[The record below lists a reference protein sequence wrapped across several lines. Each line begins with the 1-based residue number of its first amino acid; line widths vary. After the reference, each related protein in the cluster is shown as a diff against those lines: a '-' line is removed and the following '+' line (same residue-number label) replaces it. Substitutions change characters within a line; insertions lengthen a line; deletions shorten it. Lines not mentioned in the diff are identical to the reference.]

1 MQGNICLLLMGNLC
15 FTFPPPTVFLFNTH
29 GEQPIR
35 QDKFGDGHSRQIGKI
50 SHLQLAGAGK
60 GRLVVGYST
69 GVILMTFGKPAGN
82 KVSVGARLTAQQC
95 DARAGRPAYVAP
107 FPARNARK
115 IAPTSR
121 RNTVPESEIADVD
134 GDLQEV
140 KFCYFLTD
148 NIYCIH
154 SFLTLLN
161 PFKFYLTLKNNN

>member
-1 MQGNICLLLMGNLC
+1 
-15 FTFPPPTVFLFNTH
+15 
-29 GEQPIR
+29 PIR
-35 QDKFGDGHSRQIGKI
+35 QDKFGDGTSRQIGKI
-50 SHLQLAGAGK
+50 CHLQLAGAGK
-60 GRLVVGYST
+60 GRLVVGYPT

-134 GDLQEV
+134 GDLQE
-140 KFCYFLTD
+140 
-148 NIYCIH
+148 
-154 SFLTLLN
+154 
-161 PFKFYLTLKNNN
+161 